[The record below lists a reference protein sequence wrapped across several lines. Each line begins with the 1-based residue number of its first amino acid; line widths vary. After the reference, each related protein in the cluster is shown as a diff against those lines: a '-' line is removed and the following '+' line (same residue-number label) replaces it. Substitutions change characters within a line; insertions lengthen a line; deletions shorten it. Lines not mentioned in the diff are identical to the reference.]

1 MTARKPKMAIGMMSG
16 TSMDGVDAALV
27 ETDGRDIFGLGPF
40 QTIPYA
46 PAFRARLEP
55 LMGQPPNVKDRDV
68 ERDLTLY
75 HAEAV
80 HRLLTNTGLQSHEI
94 DIVGFHG
101 QTVFHDPA
109 NAVTCQIGDGP
120 LLASETGIDV
130 VSDFRSADV
139 AAGGEGAPFAPLF
152 HVAMAQSIERPLAIL
167 NMGGIANVTWIS
179 PDGGT
184 IAFDTGPAN
193 AMVDDWIRARTG
205 LNFDEDGILARQG
218 KVNEIALAALMNN
231 PYFDLPAPKSLDRD
245 AFQMKLVADLSTE
258 DGAATLLEF
267 TAASIARARDL
278 LPAPP
283 LRWLVTGGGRHNPAL
298 MAAVR
303 RQLAAPLEPVE
314 AVGWNGD
321 ALEAQAFAYLA
332 VRSIYGLPLSY
343 PQTTGVRQP
352 MPGGVFHSANAGCTG

>member
-1 MTARKPKMAIGMMSG
+1 MTTRERKMAIGMMSG

-27 ETDGRDIFGLGPF
+27 ETDGTDIFGLGPF
-40 QTIPYA
+40 QTIPYP
-46 PAFRARLEP
+46 PAFRSRLKT
-55 LMGQPPNVKDRDV
+55 LMGRPSNGEGLDV

-80 HRLLTNTGLQSHEI
+80 HRLLADTGLQPDEV
-94 DIVGFHG
+94 DVAGFHG
-101 QTVFHDPA
+101 QTVFHDPV

-130 VSDFRSADV
+130 VSDFRAADV
-139 AAGGEGAPFAPLF
+139 AAGGEGAPLAPLF
-152 HVAMAQSIERPLAIL
+152 HVAMAQTLERPLAIL
-167 NMGGIANVTWIS
+167 NMGGVANVTWIS
-179 PDGGT
+179 PDGGA

-193 AMVDDWIRARTG
+193 AMVDDWIRARTD
-205 LNFDEDGILARQG
+205 LNFDEGGALARQG
-218 KVNEIALAALMNN
+218 QVNKIALADLMDN

-245 AFQMKLVADLSTE
+245 AFEMSPVAYLSTE
-258 DGAATLLEF
+258 DGAATLLAF
-267 TAASIARARDL
+267 TAASIAQAKNL

-283 LRWLVTGGGRHNPAL
+283 LRWLASGGGRHNPAL

-303 RQLAAPLEPVE
+303 HQLAAPLESVE

-332 VRSIYGLPLSY
+332 VRSIYGMPLSY

-352 MPGGVFHSANAGCTG
+352 ITGGVFHAANGA